1 MNRGHAIPDHYP
13 EAWHVL
19 DEVRLKTIPHAA
31 ELTLLGVRWVVTTTT
46 CGGMSKRDLR
56 GRFGAP
62 TTLPLENTAALG
74 QPAGLLYEIYKVP
87 TGATSEGAR

>member
-1 MNRGHAIPDHYP
+1 M
-13 EAWHVL
+13 
-19 DEVRLKTIPHAA
+19 
-31 ELTLLGVRWVVTTTT
+31 GVSAGADCLVKATT

-56 GRFGAP
+56 GRVGAP